1 MTVGVPERDAAC
13 SFVEGLLQS
22 LLLKVEL
29 LVVSSDDIV
38 IEYPLQYEIHKKDIY
53 GKKNSV
59 SFASIVVVEWFLVV
73 SRWWG
78 CSDSA

>member
-1 MTVGVPERDAAC
+1 MTVGVPKRDAAC

-53 GKKNSV
+53 GKKIRFRS
-59 SFASIVVVEWFLVV
+59 LVLL
-73 SRWWG
+73 S
-78 CSDSA
+78 